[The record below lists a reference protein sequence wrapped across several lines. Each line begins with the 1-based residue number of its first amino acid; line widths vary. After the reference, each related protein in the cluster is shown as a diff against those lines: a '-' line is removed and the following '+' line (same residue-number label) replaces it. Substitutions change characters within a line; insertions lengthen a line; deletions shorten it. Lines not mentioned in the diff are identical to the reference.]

1 MNWLV
6 MRNMV
11 IAWFG
16 TMSAAALAA
25 WVIFRFTV
33 LPDPWCAIVT
43 GLFIVVL
50 LTWAG
55 SLMLRATT
63 ADDIE
68 AELPGRETGSETT
81 TGYGIHVS
89 QVNDEGK
96 ETLHKHPETRSD

>member
-1 MNWLV
+1 MP
-6 MRNMV
+6 
-11 IAWFG
+11 
-16 TMSAAALAA
+16 AAALAA

-33 LPDPWCAIVT
+33 LPDPWSEIVT

-63 ADDIE
+63 ADDVE

-89 QVNDEGK
+89 
-96 ETLHKHPETRSD
+96 RSTMKVRQRCTSILRHAATNRPFPQTSDAESIR